1 MNKPDPNAPPFLIS
15 RERMTRI
22 QNRMISQN
30 RPNVVG
36 SVEMA
41 ELEAST
47 RRVKE
52 AGPKRAA
59 KLARRAERNYKPED
73 TDHE

>member
-1 MNKPDPNAPPFLIS
+1 MDKPKTEEPPFLIS

-22 QNRMISQN
+22 QNRMVSQR

-36 SVEMA
+36 PVEMT
-41 ELEAST
+41 ELETST

-52 AGPKRAA
+52 AGGKRAA
-59 KLARRAERNYKPED
+59 KLARRAERNYQPE
-73 TDHE
+73 E